1 MNLSIIILTW
11 NSKSFLQ
18 ECLASIEN
26 NVSLTDYEVIVI
38 DNKSNDGT
46 KEFLQALPK
55 GGRIRVVYN
64 QMNLGVAPARN
75 QGLAVALGRYI
86 LILDVDTIV
95 HKHAVEILIEFMEAH
110 RETGLCGPRLV
121 GIDGELQFSC
131 RKFPNVL
138 SKLYRQLPEK
148 WQSHFLK
155 DEELRDWNH
164 DCLRNVGYVIGAC
177 QLIRRQALNQVGLL
191 DGNMFY
197 GVEEIDLCLRLW
209 KSGWKVA
216 YNPQA
221 VVTHIQQRLG
231 KKSLF
236 NQFKLQHAK
245 SLIIY
250 FWKHRYLWKPPNI
263 EHLQQLKTVGSLD
276 EDRK

>member
-1 MNLSIIILTW
+1 MDLSIIILTW
-11 NSKSFLQ
+11 NSISFLQ

-38 DNKSNDGT
+38 DNKSEDGT
-46 KEFLQALPK
+46 TEFLQALPK
-55 GGRIRVVYN
+55 GGRVRVVYN
-64 QMNLGVAPARN
+64 LMNRGVAPARN
-75 QGLAVALGRYI
+75 QGLAVALGKYI

-95 HKHAVEILIEFMEAH
+95 HKYAVENLIEVMEAH
-110 RETGLCGPRLV
+110 REIGLCGPKLV
-121 GIDGELQFSC
+121 GIDGELQYSC
-131 RKFPNVL
+131 RKFPNAL

-148 WQSHFLK
+148 WQPHILK
-155 DEELRDWNH
+155 DEELRDWSH

-191 DGNMFY
+191 DGSMFY
-197 GVEEIDLCLRLW
+197 GVEEVDFCLRLW
-209 KSGWKVA
+209 KRGWKVA
-216 YNPQA
+216 YSPQA

-231 KKSLF
+231 KKTFF

-250 FWKHRYLWKPPNI
+250 FSKHRYLWKAPNI
-263 EHLQQLKTVGSLD
+263 EHLQRLKTVGSLD
-276 EDRK
+276 GERK